1 MLVIKKYEK
10 LWKDNPVKI
19 LDIII
24 EKIEDNEDTYPN
36 YIKSFFEDISTK
48 IEDDED
54 YDYINTFKSFNG
66 KLNKKLE
73 KYLNK
78 YLDL

>member
-36 YIKSFFEDISTK
+36 YIRSFFEDISIK

-54 YDYINTFKSFNG
+54 YDYINTFESFNG